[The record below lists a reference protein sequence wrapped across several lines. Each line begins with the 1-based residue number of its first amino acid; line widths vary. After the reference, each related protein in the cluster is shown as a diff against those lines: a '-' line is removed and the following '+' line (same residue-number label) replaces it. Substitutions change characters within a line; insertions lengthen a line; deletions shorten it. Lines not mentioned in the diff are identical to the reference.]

1 MFNWTTTTFV
11 NEIPE
16 NFIHELGENKL
27 RIGKQV
33 FEKRWVESIRK
44 AEGHT
49 HELCQIKV
57 DMTTVKSKITT
68 ASAEAKVARLYLYV
82 GLEGSEESIYAN
94 DLYRKGMPLSI
105 TFNVGDEA
113 TMASEIQ
120 SYVSKFNAFTRAK
133 KILEVAASGSTVT
146 ITGTHEYQRIQK
158 VAVLIEDPNST
169 MGYEIPVIEW
179 TLSDARYQANGG
191 AYTAINGITVVK
203 PGTNGFGTYS
213 QLVKDLSLPTAV
225 NTRWNSV
232 NERPVVGG
240 IYTQYIINYY
250 APSTS
255 NPSFTAVGNR
265 SMSET
270 THVFWV
276 KSDLVI
282 DWEKAIAGIDPD
294 GDSTAEAPK
303 FSTLENPHVEGV
315 SVNKSTSLV
324 EDQIIDE
331 LAESTED

>member
-1 MFNWTTTTFV
+1 MFNWTTTTFI
-11 NEIPE
+11 NEIPD
-16 NFIHELGENKL
+16 NFIHELGGNKL
-27 RIGKQV
+27 RIGKYI

-44 AEGHT
+44 AVGHAHT
-49 HELCQIKV
+49 LCQIKV
-57 DMTTVKSKITT
+57 DMETVKSKITT
-68 ASAEAKVARLYLYV
+68 ASADAKVARLYLYV
-82 GLEGSEESIYAN
+82 GLEGSEEAIYAN

-105 TFNVGDEA
+105 TFNVGNAA

-120 SYVSKFNAFTRAK
+120 SYVSKFNAFTKAK
-133 KILEVAASGSTVT
+133 KILDVTASGSEVT

-158 VAVLIEDPNST
+158 IAVLIEDPNST

-191 AYTAINGITVVK
+191 AYTAINGITVLH
-203 PGTNGFGTYS
+203 PGANGFGTYS

-225 NTRWNSV
+225 NSRWINV
-232 NERPVVGG
+232 NERPAVGG
-240 IYTQYIINYY
+240 IYNQYIINYY

-276 KSDLVI
+276 KSELAT
-282 DWEKAIAGIDPD
+282 DWEKAIAGLDPD
-294 GDSTAEAPK
+294 GDSTAETPK
-303 FSTLENPHVEGV
+303 FNTIVNPYVDGV
-315 SVNKSTSLV
+315 SANKSTSLIA
-324 EDQIIDE
+324 D
-331 LAESTED
+331 